1 MNPFVAKEPGTRRGI
16 GLRHAPFFPG
26 GKREKKMAK
35 AFPVLG
41 VSILFLCLAP
51 ANALIVLAAAA
62 LIPALIVIKES

>member
-1 MNPFVAKEPGTRRGI
+1 
-16 GLRHAPFFPG
+16 
-26 GKREKKMAK
+26 MAK

-62 LIPALIVIKES
+62 LLPALIVIKES